1 MKKLYISCPTKGRK
15 WDDITKT
22 FDKMHK
28 LAEILFDQELEVIN
42 TDLGN
47 LEATDMATLAEH
59 ISAMSEADYFVGLDE
74 LNWGREG
81 HWRMC
86 RVECE
91 TAMVYGLDSKFVHM
105 DDVAPDCR
113 EVIARY
119 YDELRVKEVENQQIK
134 LEV

>member
-47 LEATDMATLAEH
+47 LEATDMETLAGR
-59 ISAMSEADYFVGLDE
+59 IKLMSEADYFVGIGVDDAYWDRRNRLCSFEHDIADGYGIE
-74 LNWGREG
+74 SYFFPV
-81 HWRMC
+81 
-86 RVECE
+86 RV
-91 TAMVYGLDSKFVHM
+91 
-105 DDVAPDCR
+105 VAPDMCTKY
-113 EVIARY
+113 V
-119 YDELRVKEVENQQIK
+119 VEPLKPDDQIT
-134 LEV
+134 LL